1 MYIYIYTL
9 LYIIYTY
16 SHSYINVIYI
26 ICILYIHC
34 VQLHECKSISA
45 SHPVLGLGNGPNNV
59 RSRRRRC
66 LPSLVLFAKR
76 FIIHLLSSIHVC
88 VWVFGAQAHLHPSA
102 SFWGW
107 NPVVSRKQSAMFGN
121 QYGPWNW
128 YKFHDQVRPSPG
140 NSAGDCLQA
149 LFQPLESNVS
159 AQSEIGD
166 RPGLKDSWTGH
177 TALLIQENFCKPR
190 LSEALTSLIFGKLE
204 VLPVPTV

>member
-1 MYIYIYTL
+1 MFGAGAEGAFRVSFCLRSGSSFIYYHLFMCVSGSLEHKPIYI
-9 LYIIYTY
+9 
-16 SHSYINVIYI
+16 H
-26 ICILYIHC
+26 
-34 VQLHECKSISA
+34 
-45 SHPVLGLGNGPNNV
+45 
-59 RSRRRRC
+59 
-66 LPSLVLFAKR
+66 LP
-76 FIIHLLSSIHVC
+76 
-88 VWVFGAQAHLHPSA
+88 VFGV
-102 SFWGW
+102 GIW
-107 NPVVSRKQSAMFGN
+107 NPVVSKKQSAMLGN

-190 LSEALTSLIFGKLE
+190 LSEVLTSLIFGKLE